1 MPPTE
6 LTPTRPPD
14 PDRRVI
20 ALDGL
25 RGLMTIFV
33 VISHYFGEVPSGL
46 SVFMVGWVAVDMF
59 FVLSGY
65 LVGKLILDKRH
76 AANFL
81 TVFYVRRACRTLPI
95 YGLCVLAIFGLVGAI
110 DRPWARA
117 ETNFPLWSYLTF
129 SQNVFMAAQNA
140 AGHAWLSPTWTMG
153 LEEHF
158 YLALP
163 LLFLFVPR
171 RRLAA
176 TLCAI
181 MLAAVFLR
189 AGILLLAPDWWM
201 TTLVFLPTRADVLVC
216 GVLGALLLAS
226 PRAAGPRLD
235 LSLRLA
241 APLLLVA
248 TCLLKL
254 LDGEPGIVFRALG
267 PLAVSLGCTAFVLT
281 LVRGAPEAIRFRAP
295 SLRFF
300 GTTSYA
306 VYLTHMPV
314 LGLMHGLVLG
324 TKPDIGTPAQW
335 GVTVAA
341 LPVCVAVGW
350 LLTRL
355 VEAPVSAY
363 GRTWRWQDPRW
374 QDREWQDPRWQD
386 REWASASA
394 APRRAFEPAP
404 EPARG

>member
-1 MPPTE
+1 MSPTE
-6 LTPTRPPD
+6 LTTTVTISRRDPARPFST
-14 PDRRVI
+14 DRRVV

-33 VISHYFGEVPSGL
+33 VISHYFGEVPRGL
-46 SVFMVGWVAVDMF
+46 SVFMVGWLAVDMF

-65 LVGKLILDKRH
+65 LVGKLILDKSH
-76 AANFL
+76 ARNFL

-95 YGLCVLAIFGLVGAI
+95 YMLCVLAIFGLVGLV
-110 DRPWARA
+110 DRPWAHA
-117 ETNFPLWSYLTF
+117 DTTFPLWSYLTF
-129 SQNVFMAAQNA
+129 SQNVFMAARNDV
-140 AGHAWLSPTWTMG
+140 GHEWLGPTWTMG

-163 LLFLFVPR
+163 LLCLLVPR

-176 TLCAI
+176 VLCI
-181 MLAAVFLR
+181 GMLAAVCAR
-189 AGILLLAPDWWM
+189 AGILLLAPDWRM
-201 TTLVFLPTRADVLVC
+201 ATLVFLPTRADVLVC
-216 GVLGALLLAS
+216 GVLGALAIAS
-226 PRAAGPRLD
+226 PRTLGARLE
-235 LSLRLA
+235 LPLRLA
-241 APLLLVA
+241 APLLLLV

-254 LDGEPGIVFRALG
+254 MDSERGIVFQVFG
-267 PLAVSLGCTAFVLT
+267 PLAVSLGCTAFLLT
-281 LVRGAPEAIRFRAP
+281 LVRGAPEAIRFRSP
-295 SLRFF
+295 ILCFF

-324 TKPDIGTPAQW
+324 TKPDVGTAAQW

-355 VEAPVSAY
+355 VEAPISAY
-363 GRTWRWQDPRW
+363 GRKWSWHEP
-374 QDREWQDPRWQD
+374 
-386 REWASASA
+386 ASAHPRTAVSA
-394 APRRAFEPAP
+394 I
-404 EPARG
+404 